1 MKARAPLFYERKA
14 YQSRRLMDAAR
25 VLPFVG
31 VVLVLVP
38 LLWSPQSTPAPD
50 TAQGGLYLFSIWGIL
65 VIATFA
71 LARRL
76 SKMTGGRDG
85 ERGGLEEDGDRG

>member
-1 MKARAPLFYERKA
+1 
-14 YQSRRLMDAAR
+14 MDAAR

-50 TAQGGLYLFSIWGIL
+50 TARGGVYLFAIWGVLI
-65 VIATFA
+65 VATFV
-71 LARRL
+71 LARHLSRIAGRPDGKAGRL
-76 SKMTGGRDG
+76 DGDG
-85 ERGGLEEDGDRG
+85 ERG